1 MRIRQTCA
9 YILMV
14 GGMLLFA
21 GASQAQSMSGTQSTG
36 PVETM
41 NKETMNLKNSGATS
55 HGIPPPN
62 AGEETVR
69 GGPARML
76 GEVQTGMTSGRA
88 SSGSYD
94 PFGNMGTSMSKE
106 SLGKIEAPGIGAGG
120 NSGSIGGPGTMGSP
134 VIGGSS
140 TGVIGGGSIGGPGT
154 MGSPAIG
161 GYGGVIGGP

>member
-94 PFGNMGTSMSKE
+94 PFGNMGTSGSTAPLG
-106 SLGKIEAPGIGAGG
+106 SLERPGLGA
-120 NSGSIGGPGTMGSP
+120 
-134 VIGGSS
+134 
-140 TGVIGGGSIGGPGT
+140 GGSIGGPGSMPGST
-154 MGSPAIG
+154 GSMGVPQGMGSSGGGMG
-161 GYGGVIGGP
+161 GY

>member
-21 GASQAQSMSGTQSTG
+21 GASQAQSMSGTQNTG

-41 NKETMNLKNSGATS
+41 NKETMNLKNSGAAS

-76 GEVQTGMTSGRA
+76 GEVQTGMTSGRT

-94 PFGNMGTSMSKE
+94 PFGNMGTSGSTSPLG
-106 SLGKIEAPGIGAGG
+106 SLERPGLGA
-120 NSGSIGGPGTMGSP
+120 
-134 VIGGSS
+134 
-140 TGVIGGGSIGGPGT
+140 GGSIGGPGSMPGST
-154 MGSPAIG
+154 GSMGVPQGMGSS
-161 GYGGVIGGP
+161 GGVIGGP

>member
-1 MRIRQTCA
+1 MKIRHTCA

-21 GASQAQSMSGTQSTG
+21 GASQAQESISGNTG
-36 PVETM
+36 AIGAF
-41 NKETMNLKNSGATS
+41 KNSGATS
-55 HGIPPPN
+55 HGIPAPN

-94 PFGNMGTSMSKE
+94 PFGNMGTSGSTAPLG
-106 SLGKIEAPGIGAGG
+106 SLERPGLGA
-120 NSGSIGGPGTMGSP
+120 
-134 VIGGSS
+134 
-140 TGVIGGGSIGGPGT
+140 GGSIGGPGSMPGST
-154 MGSPAIG
+154 GSMGVPQGMGSS
-161 GYGGVIGGP
+161 GVIGGR